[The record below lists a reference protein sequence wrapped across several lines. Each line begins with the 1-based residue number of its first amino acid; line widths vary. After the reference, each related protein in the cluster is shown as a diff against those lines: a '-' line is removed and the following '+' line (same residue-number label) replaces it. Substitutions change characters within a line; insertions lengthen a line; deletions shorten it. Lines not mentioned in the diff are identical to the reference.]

1 MDDLEFLIK
10 VDNNPTTEEIFMHIK
25 YIHNLLEKNSIKHW
39 LMYGT
44 LLGCIRDKDVIPYDY
59 DFDFGIMIDDY
70 EKILSLPQE
79 DSNYKIEK
87 TTGTYYSKSTK
98 FKVPETKW
106 RISLAVVYKENKVG
120 DLYIYYNCS
129 DGYTRRYDPKEK
141 LLFWPKSVFPTV
153 LINELEYGYI
163 RDVKL
168 PIPNH
173 PVLLIEYFYGP
184 MWVTPIR
191 ALSQNGT
198 NNHPDYD
205 YYGGYLYSSLNEL
218 VKRTKEEY
226 EKDGKKIEINKPTLK
241 EEDVDFLFPLDQFEW
256 ILNNEGI
263 KFKHKK
269 GK

>member
-1 MDDLEFLIK
+1 
-10 VDNNPTTEEIFMHIK
+10 MHIK

-106 RISLAVVYKENKVG
+106 RISLAVLYKENTVA

-191 ALSQNGT
+191 ALSQNGK

-226 EKDGKKIEINKPTLK
+226 ETDGKKIEINKPTLK